1 MVEQGTENPRVVGS
15 IPTGGTIYADLAH
28 LVERNLAKVEV
39 AGSSPVI
46 RSTKKQHPHGC
57 CFLNKIIRRHGQVV
71 RHRSAK
77 PLFLGPN
84 PSGAS
89 KTKST
94 AIAVL
99 FVLEMLPHPS
109 ATSVDGSNLETTE
122 KRLSI
127 VFSKFLSPKQGALRV
142 ECIETKKGDYATRAK
157 WAPQALYKHIILC
170 YNKTNNTKGGAI

>member
-1 MVEQGTENPRVVGS
+1 MLFFNQ
-15 IPTGGTIYADLAH
+15 
-28 LVERNLAKVEV
+28 
-39 AGSSPVI
+39 
-46 RSTKKQHPHGC
+46 
-57 CFLNKIIRRHGQVV
+57 NKIRRHGQVV

-77 PLFLGPN
+77 PLFLGSN

-109 ATSVDGSNLETTE
+109 ATSVDGSNLETTK

-142 ECIETKKGDYATRAK
+142 ECIETKKGDYATRVV
-157 WAPQALYKHIILC
+157 WASHLTLCIIYAIINPRMAVELC
-170 YNKTNNTKGGAI
+170 IKYMKMMML